1 MDASACCAVTLLL
14 YVYFFFFRF
23 VLCVYIFNPRDEGRG
38 GEGFGGE
45 RGERGDGK
53 KKGLDVVS
61 SKTVILLF
69 HQIHERQSAPRHSD
83 YFFAW
88 LLQRSKDLCNIECQ
102 QTWSLLSEVGHV
114 HDRKCW
120 IRNGREVVE
129 PKSNGWDPRFRGLI
143 RGEGKKRCIF
153 FFSFRYS
160 ASIFISLCRI
170 KVPSRFRLCDIDFI
184 GHYVASG
191 PRTMFLGLPK

>member
-14 YVYFFFFRF
+14 YVYFFRF

-38 GEGFGGE
+38 GEGCGGK
-45 RGERGDGK
+45 GGDGK
-53 KKGLDVVS
+53 KKGLDVA
-61 SKTVILLF
+61 KTVILLF

-83 YFFAW
+83 YFFAV

-102 QTWSLLSEVGHV
+102 QTWSLLSGVGHV

-120 IRNGREVVE
+120 IRDGREMVE

-143 RGEGKKRCIF
+143 RGEWKKICIF
-153 FFSFRYS
+153 FLPRLFSINFHQFVS
-160 ASIFISLCRI
+160 N
-170 KVPSRFRLCDIDFI
+170 
-184 GHYVASG
+184 
-191 PRTMFLGLPK
+191 

>member
-1 MDASACCAVTLLL
+1 MLRCNITPLCVL
-14 YVYFFFFRF
+14 FFFFRF

-38 GEGFGGE
+38 GEGCGGK
-45 RGERGDGK
+45 GGDGK

-83 YFFAW
+83 YFFAV

-102 QTWSLLSEVGHV
+102 QTWSLLSGVGHV

-120 IRNGREVVE
+120 IRDGREMVE

-143 RGEGKKRCIF
+143 RGEGKKICIF
-153 FFSFRYS
+153 FLLRPSVIQHQ
-160 ASIFISLCRI
+160 IFISLCRI